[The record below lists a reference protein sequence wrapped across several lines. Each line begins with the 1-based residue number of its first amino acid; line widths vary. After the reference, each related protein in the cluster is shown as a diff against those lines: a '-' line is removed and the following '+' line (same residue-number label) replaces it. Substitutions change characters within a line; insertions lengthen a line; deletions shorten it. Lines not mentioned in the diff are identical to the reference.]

1 MGGSSKSS
9 SHSSTTTNYY
19 DERITGAEG
28 SHIANATING
38 DGNNVQITDGGAVKD
53 SLAFANNGLNF
64 AGNAVEAALTFSLAS
79 QNNALEVLEKQGSE
93 QLNFVTTAYNSA
105 LAAQKSADERLISD
119 IMPYLIGGVSLI
131 ALMALTRG
139 K

>member
-19 DERITGAEG
+19 DERVTGAEG
-28 SHIANATING
+28 SHIANATIHGN
-38 DGNNVQITDGGAVKD
+38 GNNVQITDGGAVQD
-53 SLAFANNGLNF
+53 SLTF
-64 AGNAVEAALTFSLAS
+64 AGNAVEAALTFGLAS
-79 QNNALEVLEKQGSE
+79 QSNALEVLEKQGSE

-131 ALMALTRG
+131 ALRALTRG